1 VGIAGCF
8 GVPFSITGS
17 GGGLESM
24 AAQECQ
30 LLAARADPLKV
41 RLEAEEILSGFN
53 EASITWPP
61 NPLPP
66 STSSAS
72 ASHTRVCFTNRILYR
87 TGGSS
92 TITCNGYSSPA
103 SKMSHSS
110 ASRPVVTL
118 PHYSRHRE
126 LCLFNTLILFVLF
139 QSSHPLLQI
148 CSFVVNSPPPP
159 TTVRSSQDAVHRSP
173 P

>member
-1 VGIAGCF
+1 MGIAGCF

-17 GGGLESM
+17 GAGLETM
-24 AAQECQ
+24 TAPECQ

-41 RLEAEEILSGFN
+41 RLEAEEILSGFH

-61 NPLPP
+61 NPNPLPP
-66 STSSAS
+66 STSSVS

-87 TGGSS
+87 SGGSS

-103 SKMSHSS
+103 SKMSHSN

-118 PHYSRHRE
+118 PHYSRHRQMG
-126 LCLFNTLILFVLF
+126 LFHTLILFVSIL
-139 QSSHPLLQI
+139 SLSLQI

-159 TTVRSSQDAVHRSP
+159 TTVSSSQDAVHRSSP
-173 P
+173 